1 VVVLVAHVMVALVE
15 IHILFLLELFMVAVE
30 LRLLL
35 EELAVGHTLLVVE
48 MAEMAVAYKT
58 VVAVELADIHL
69 LEELAR
75 KGYTLTVEV
84 AV

>member
-1 VVVLVAHVMVALVE
+1 VE